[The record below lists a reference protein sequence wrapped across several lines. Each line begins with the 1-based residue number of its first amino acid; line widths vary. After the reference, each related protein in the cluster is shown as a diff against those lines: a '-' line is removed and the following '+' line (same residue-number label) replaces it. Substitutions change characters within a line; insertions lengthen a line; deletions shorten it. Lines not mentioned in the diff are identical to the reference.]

1 MTTKLPG
8 VLAEIAELIGEAGA
22 LAIAAR
28 VGGTRIYLPATLDDD
43 HWLVAAIGA
52 DQAKKLCKHFAVE
65 GKRGQRIEIP
75 LAVGGTYRQYLRR
88 VQQRIHELDE
98 EGFSATVIARKVGTT
113 ERAVHRARAKHR
125 GSKPGDR
132 QRSLF

>member
-1 MTTKLPG
+1 MTMKLPG

-52 DQAKKLCKHFAVE
+52 EPAKKLCKHFAVE

-75 LAVGGTYRQYLRR
+75 LAVGGTYRQYLRH
-88 VQQRIHELDE
+88 VQQRIHELDG
-98 EGFSATVIARKVGTT
+98 EGFSANEIARKVGTT